1 MMLANYGVLSRA
13 ERNRIRV
20 RVRNAMRAH
29 ARAGRW
35 LGGRPPY
42 GYRLVDAGP
51 HPNPSKAASGA
62 RLHGLTPDPDTAPVV
77 RRIFEL
83 YLSGLGFKAI
93 ATVLTNEGVLSPSAA
108 DPSRNSHRPGH
119 AWAFS
124 AVRAILLNPRYLG
137 RYVFGRQAR
146 VEVLLDPDQPALGH
160 VTRMRW
166 QDRSQWLNATEF
178 THEPL
183 VDEASWHRVQ
193 ELMESNTRPSR
204 RHHHAGGESRRS
216 VPGRY
221 PLSGLIVCGHCN
233 KKLQG
238 SHTRGRAYY
247 RCRIG
252 AGYPTGPTGHP
263 ASLAVREDR
272 LLPHLDSWLVGLF
285 APDRV
290 EEVARL
296 VVEADAATTRE
307 DPVLTRARETL
318 ADCHRKLDRYLSALE
333 AGLDPALVA
342 ARTVELQRRRDAA
355 ESVLASAPPAP
366 PPLCLDEVTET
377 LRALNRVPSLLAA
390 TVPQEPDGTLPG
402 ARCRPR
408 VPPTWRP

>member
-1 MMLANYGVLSRA
+1 VGIIPPVGDLWTATGQACWTRWTSPGPTGCGWNRFGICSRST
-13 ERNRIRV
+13 RGNF
-20 RVRNAMRAH
+20 
-29 ARAGRW
+29 
-35 LGGRPPY
+35 
-42 GYRLVDAGP
+42 
-51 HPNPSKAASGA
+51 
-62 RLHGLTPDPDTAPVV
+62 

-285 APDRV
+285 AP
-290 EEVARL
+290 
-296 VVEADAATTRE
+296 TG
-307 DPVLTRARETL
+307 
-318 ADCHRKLDRYLSALE
+318 S
-333 AGLDPALVA
+333 
-342 ARTVELQRRRDAA
+342 RRWRD
-355 ESVLASAPPAP
+355 
-366 PPLCLDEVTET
+366 
-377 LRALNRVPSLLAA
+377 
-390 TVPQEPDGTLPG
+390 
-402 ARCRPR
+402 
-408 VPPTWRP
+408 